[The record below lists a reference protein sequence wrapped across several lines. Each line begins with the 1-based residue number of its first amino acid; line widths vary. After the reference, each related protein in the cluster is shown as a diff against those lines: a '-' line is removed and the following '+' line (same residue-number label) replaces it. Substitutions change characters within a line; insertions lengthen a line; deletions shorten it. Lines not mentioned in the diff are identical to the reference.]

1 MARQA
6 LGGGKTH
13 ESLAP
18 HGGHKKEEIVT
29 APALLRNRQPGGR
42 LPAMLRALGLVL
54 ALTAGRQTSGLPQ
67 EIGGKP
73 LAKLLEEWPEQYVK
87 WILTKSERNAYLAL
101 ATDEE
106 RLEFIEF
113 FWARRDPNPAT
124 VENEYRREYLERYA
138 FVMNRLSA
146 GRPGWSNPS
155 SRTNFNSIGRVY
167 SSSTTHRERRWDRRR
182 RQNCYCPI

>member
-1 MARQA
+1 
-6 LGGGKTH
+6 
-13 ESLAP
+13 
-18 HGGHKKEEIVT
+18 
-29 APALLRNRQPGGR
+29 
-42 LPAMLRALGLVL
+42 MLRALGLVL

-113 FWARRDPNPAT
+113 FWARRDPDPAT

-138 FVMNRLSA
+138 FVANR
-146 GRPGWSNPS
+146 
-155 SRTNFNSIGRVY
+155 
-167 SSSTTHRERRWDRRR
+167 
-182 RQNCYCPI
+182 